1 MPRKAGSAI
10 CLAMMIT
17 AHLLTRAWPHG
28 HLLASGSF
36 HQVTHKGSG
45 EARIYRLSDASL
57 LLAIRSFRTAYVPD
71 LEVLLVANTDAPNNA
86 TVLQSRR
93 VHLGRI
99 AAAISTWS
107 ATLPPTLD
115 LNLFRAV
122 TIWSPKYQVNFTT
135 APLSFVEASGKRIVL
150 E

>member
-1 MPRKAGSAI
+1 MRSPKRRKRGAFSNRCPKPLSALRKELPFRLSMSRKAGSAV

-36 HQVTHKGSG
+36 HQVMHKGSG

-71 LEVLLVANTDAPNNA
+71 LEVFLIANTDAP
-86 TVLQSRR
+86 
-93 VHLGRI
+93 
-99 AAAISTWS
+99 
-107 ATLPPTLD
+107 
-115 LNLFRAV
+115 
-122 TIWSPKYQVNFTT
+122 
-135 APLSFVEASGKRIVL
+135 
-150 E
+150 

>member
-1 MPRKAGSAI
+1 MIEKRCSRQESPHNKEVIHESRLRSNGNLSILQAI
-10 CLAMMIT
+10 A
-17 AHLLTRAWPHG
+17 
-28 HLLASGSF
+28 
-36 HQVTHKGSG
+36 
-45 EARIYRLSDASL
+45 

-122 TIWSPKYQVNFTT
+122 TIWSPKYWVNFTT
-135 APLSFVEASGKRIVL
+135 APLSLVEASGKRIVL

>member
-1 MPRKAGSAI
+1 MSRKAGSAV

-71 LEVLLVANTDAPNNA
+71 LEVLLVANTDAPITQRFCNQDA
-86 TVLQSRR
+86 YIWAGSRLR
-93 VHLGRI
+93 
-99 AAAISTWS
+99 S
-107 ATLPPTLD
+107 
-115 LNLFRAV
+115 
-122 TIWSPKYQVNFTT
+122 Q
-135 APLSFVEASGKRIVL
+135 
-150 E
+150 